1 MTLSNLND
9 LSIVELI
16 GYTPACFCST
26 LLCIRHGFGLN
37 KGWIFLLI
45 FSLIRIAGASL
56 ELAIIHSPAS
66 VPLLTSATLLSSIS
80 LSPLLLTTLGLLN
93 RACKNINK
101 EHHTLIQSIHISL
114 LRLPIII
121 ALVLIIIGS
130 DNSANYL
137 THHRTYPIQHITK
150 IGIIILIAIFA
161 VVVLITG
168 IFMFNISHA
177 EPGERGLIYA
187 ITASIPCILIRL
199 IYVVLITFSHTQK
212 FSVLHGSVVTFGCMA
227 IMPELIAV
235 IIYLGVGFTLPRK
248 TKELPGVQA

>member
-26 LLCIRHGFGLN
+26 LLCIRHVFGLN
-37 KGWIFLLI
+37 KGWIFPLI

-56 ELAIIHSPAS
+56 ELATIYSPAS
-66 VPLLTSATLLSSIS
+66 VPLLTSATLLSSIG

-101 EHHTLIQSIHISL
+101 KHHTLIHSNHTHN
-114 LRLPIII
+114 
-121 ALVLIIIGS
+121 

-137 THHRTYPIQHITK
+137 THHGTYPIQHITK
-150 IGIIILIAIFA
+150 IGIIILIAVFA

-168 IFMFNISHA
+168 IFIFNISHA
-177 EPGERGLIYA
+177 EPGERRLIYA

-212 FSVLHGSVVTFGCMA
+212 FSVLHGSVVTFGCMV

-248 TKELPGVQA
+248 TKELLGVQA

>member
-16 GYTPACFCST
+16 GYTPACLCST
-26 LLCIRHGFGLN
+26 FLCIRHGFGLN

-45 FSLIRIAGASL
+45 FFPYTHRWGFLGAGYD
-56 ELAIIHSPAS
+56 
-66 VPLLTSATLLSSIS
+66 PLTNISATTTSATLLSSIG

-93 RACKNINK
+93 RACKSINK
-101 EHHTLIQSIHISL
+101 EHHALIQSIHISL

-137 THHRTYPIQHITK
+137 TRYGTYPVQHITQ
-150 IGIIILIAIFA
+150 IGIVILFAVFA

-168 IFMFNISHA
+168 IFMLNISHA
-177 EPGERGLIYA
+177 EPGEQRLIYA
-187 ITASIPCILIRL
+187 IATSIPFILIRL
-199 IYVVLITFSHTQK
+199 IYVVLVTLSHIQRFSI
-212 FSVLHGSVVTFGCMA
+212 LHGSVVTFGCMA

-235 IIYLGVGFTLPRK
+235 IIYLGVGITLPPK
-248 TKELPGVQA
+248 TKELLRVSA